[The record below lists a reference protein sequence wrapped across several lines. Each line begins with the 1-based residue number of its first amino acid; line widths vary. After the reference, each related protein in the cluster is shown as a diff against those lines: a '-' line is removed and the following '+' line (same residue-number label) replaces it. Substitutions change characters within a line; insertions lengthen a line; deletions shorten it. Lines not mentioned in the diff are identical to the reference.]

1 MREPETVPTMDL
13 SLRLVHKKRREDPVR
28 LQPYMQ
34 LKEGL
39 PETRRT
45 TRTAMGRTEPMTP
58 HKATLAKERKP
69 TLRNKAPP
77 IKP

>member
-1 MREPETVPTMDL
+1 MDP

-39 PETRRT
+39 PETRRMT
-45 TRTAMGRTEPMTP
+45 QPAMGRTEPMTP
-58 HKATLAKERKP
+58 HKATLAQERKP
-69 TLRNKAPP
+69 TIRNKVPP
-77 IKP
+77 ITP